1 MPIKFLMEEKYSS
14 DPNTK
19 QLVRDYED
27 QLKNGMLDFF
37 PAEHFEI
44 IIDYYSSQDR
54 YTEALDTCSLA
65 IERYPF
71 STELKFTKAQI
82 LSNLGK
88 YDEALELLDS
98 ALVLQP
104 NDEEILLVKG
114 SILSLMGQH
123 KLAIIEYK
131 PWSKV
136 NLRMKYYI
144 ISGWL
149 IRIQVITKRQLRTM
163 KRPLKST

>member
-1 MPIKFLMEEKYSS
+1 MEEKYSS
-14 DPNTK
+14 DHNTK

-44 IIDYYSSQDR
+44 IIEYYSSQDR

-123 KLAIIEYK
+123 KQAIREYK
-131 PWSKV
+131 KALEQSESKDEI
-136 NLRMKYYI
+136 LY
-144 ISGWL
+144 
-149 IRIQVITKRQLRTM
+149 RIQVITKKQLRTM
-163 KRPLKST
+163 KRLLKST